1 MKKSVCGMLILVAV
15 ICASIMICFG
25 QTFANSMLSE
35 EDLQSYS
42 LNDIMFYDPCSGGSS
57 GGSGGACGI
66 TVSGSTME
74 EKVWSG
80 LTTFMTEE
88 QAAGVMGN
96 METESAHTFSPAIHE
111 ISFFTNGGFANFD
124 VGTDSS
130 TSYGIGL
137 IQWSGSRRVN
147 LHDTFVEN
155 GAAELWDKYID
166 KERQTYGDVKLGGD
180 GFLKKAGDDVANRMI
195 AIELCFLKEE
205 IETSYKELY
214 DKKTP
219 EEAAYYFLVS
229 VERPRDPAAS
239 KDAREKAAKKFYDQF
254 HGKSITGSSSSGGLA
269 SCGGGNVKD
278 SKNINAT
285 AVALAWSIETNP
297 EVYTWVQSNGLKG
310 KVAKNSGEWTGGEA
324 TDAFNTAFDEV
335 SKADVKNWNHCSR
348 VGAACDVF
356 VGTSVRY
363 SGYDKN
369 FPLGNGSQVN
379 YVNKH
384 SDLWELLPYDGTDI
398 QAGDIVHTSTHTYII
413 AQDENGDFYK
423 VHANLCRDFGHVE
436 KGEYKKGQDKK
447 ALNIIRA
454 KNANNSTTGVS
465 VKDGVANSNSSGTV
479 TKAGTGNGDIGAS
492 ALELAWEYGT
502 DESTYKS
509 KATDKFAKYF
519 EKISS
524 NKNDTHGGRSCD
536 RFVSTVV
543 KYAGVDDNIMAS
555 EGQFRNAPG
564 IQEYLAGSDL
574 WEEVQMK
581 DPKSTKE
588 YQDGDVIAFGNDG
601 ISHVGIYVEDGGKGY
616 IAQASYGGDGNPA
629 YYGVVKD
636 TSNITSNYFSTVKA
650 YRNKNNK
657 NATVECDVCA
667 GESDEDG
674 GGSGSVGNLKSG
686 GMTLAEAKEWI
697 KPYHDAAMTKK
708 YGYAPNGG
716 ATLPVGSILQFDGAD
731 VRTDTCGHGTLN
743 NCVAFSQWFVNKYTT
758 LGPNWN
764 HTAMGNRMVSRLG
777 EYGFA
782 TGSTPEVYAVFSQV
796 SNHTG
801 VVLGID
807 KERNKMVIGQASCG
821 FYYEP
826 HVKEESINQ
835 NWTYA
840 YAGRKLRGAEP

>member
-254 HGKSITGSSSSGGLA
+254 HGKSITGSSSSGGSA

-285 AVALAWSIETNP
+285 AVALAWPEDTPEKDYLYKQTN
-297 EVYTWVQSNGLKG
+297 G
-310 KVAKNSGEWTGGEA
+310 KSGSVVWKNDLYSALAKDSGGPTEA
-324 TDAFNTAFDEV
+324 FKTAFDEV
-335 SKADVKNWNHCSR
+335 FPINGNRKTWNQCSR
-348 VGAACDVF
+348 MGASCDVF
-356 VGTSVRY
+356 AATTVRY
-363 SGYDKN
+363 SGYDKG
-369 FPLGNGSQVN
+369 FPRGLGGVLNHARS
-379 YVNKH
+379 K
-384 SDLWELLPYDGTDI
+384 SDLWEVLPFEKSKL
-398 QAGDIVHTSTHTYII
+398 QAGDLMVRTSKGHIAIAVRDENDELWI
-413 AQDENGDFYK
+413 AQGS
-423 VHANLCRDFGHVE
+423 LCSKFGYIS
-436 KGEYKKGQDKK
+436 KNDSNNYQY
-447 ALNIIRA
+447 IIRA
-454 KNANNSTTGVS
+454 KKANNSTAGVS

-492 ALELAWEYGT
+492 ALELAWPFGT
-502 DESTYKS
+502 DEDTYKS
-509 KATDKFAKYF
+509 KATDKFAKYYK
-519 EKISS
+519 EINPS
-524 NKNDTHGGRSCD
+524 NDVHGGRSCD

-543 KYAGVDDNIMAS
+543 KYAGVDDDIPS
-555 EGQFRNAPG
+555 GNAPN

-616 IAQASYGGDGNPA
+616 IAQASYDGDGNPA

-674 GGSGSVGNLKSG
+674 GGSGSAGNLKSG